1 MTPEPNTAS
10 LSVTGKLTGAAAAL
24 LAVTGFMQMPIAKRY
39 YIADIPL
46 MGWLGDFYLTHWLHY
61 LGATVFLALAAY
73 NAATFLLARN
83 RHLTGWGK
91 AGTAALT
98 GLILTGALLVVRNLA
113 GMVLNPA
120 LIIVLDL
127 SHLMLSMVLVV
138 VAGATLA
145 TKRPWTMPAQPFKKA
160 TGDR

>member
-1 MTPEPNTAS
+1 MTPKPTAAA
-10 LSVTGKLTGAAAAL
+10 LSMTGKLTGAAAAL

-46 MGWLGDFYLTHWLHY
+46 MGWLGDFFLTHWLHY

-73 NAATFLLARN
+73 GAATFWLARD
-83 RHLTGWGK
+83 RRLTAWGT
-91 AGTAALT
+91 AGTVVAA
-98 GLILTGALLVVRNLA
+98 GLVVTGAFLVVRNLA
-113 GMVLNPA
+113 GVVLNPA

-127 SHLMLSMVLVV
+127 SHLMLSMVLIA
-138 VAGATLA
+138 VAGLSLVL
-145 TKRPWTMPAQPFKKA
+145 KRPWTIPAQPFKKT